1 MQDFSEW
8 AQCQVL
14 EAVSGYQ
21 PTSEQEVFDIMNVLD
36 DRLLHSNSAVVMAT
50 VKLFLHLTLSMPP
63 THQQV
68 TFFTAAS
75 AACVTKKD
83 FSGSSVRGIRWQLPR
98 THLMDHALNVREEP
112 LPRVCMA
119 GSGLRM
125 QVHCR
130 SWRG

>member
-1 MQDFSEW
+1 MFGKGQECAAPEEDGDLQDFSEW

-68 TFFTAAS
+68 
-75 AACVTKKD
+75 
-83 FSGSSVRGIRWQLPR
+83 
-98 THLMDHALNVREEP
+98 ALFLCCLCP
-112 LPRVCMA
+112 L
-119 GSGLRM
+119 
-125 QVHCR
+125 
-130 SWRG
+130 